1 MRETQ
6 QLETVNC
13 HWEDSYGPLARGRA
27 DRLLPGWMIRRKVFF
42 FFFYSDLKQNE
53 IGYAWNSISSV
64 KKTSGGSFVVDFLQ
78 WVSFYSVMSLDY
90 NTKLVDT
97 SL

>member
-1 MRETQ
+1 M
-6 QLETVNC
+6 
-13 HWEDSYGPLARGRA
+13 ARGRA
-27 DRLLPGWMIRRKVFF
+27 DRLLPGWMIRRKGVFVF
-42 FFFYSDLKQNE
+42 VFCFYSDLKQNE